1 MKLLKVFI
9 FISTALVVFSCS
21 SSSKNNQTI
30 KQPLPIAC
38 KQMAPVKDI
47 WLFES
52 MLLKQGKI
60 QEKMLQADKEKVIRL
75 YIRNKNEQYKICLKS
90 SK

>member
-1 MKLLKVFI
+1 MKLLKAFI
-9 FISTALVVFSCS
+9 FISSVFIVFSCS
-21 SSSKNNQTI
+21 GSSKNNQIT

-47 WLFES
+47 WLLEP

-60 QEKMLQADKEKVIRL
+60 QEKMAKADKEKVIRL